1 MEPLLCAAPSPRRS
15 SATRHAL
22 LPSLSCFA
30 VNLAPH
36 CWPSI
41 SVAIHKRNL
50 STSALMIWR
59 PTMNSPVTKTTT
71 TSSNLSSQ
79 LQQIGLC
86 ALPAQLDDFIARAT
100 KSRWST
106 LQILEQLVQ
115 AESAERSR
123 RSLERRL
130 RISGIKNFKPMA
142 DFDWSWPTKI
152 ERDVIER
159 ALTLDFMGA
168 ARNLILVGRNGL
180 GKTMIA
186 QNICHA
192 AVLAGHSVL
201 FRSAAAL
208 LEELHRQSP
217 EGRRRKLRTYSN
229 VGLLCIDEVGY
240 LSFDD
245 KAADLL
251 YEVVNRRYERKPV
264 ILTTN
269 RPFKEWNEV
278 FPNATCIVTLLDRLL
293 HHADCTVIEGN
304 SYRVRESEQET
315 AARRRKK

>member
-1 MEPLLCAAPSPRRS
+1 MSSP
-15 SATRHAL
+15 AL
-22 LPSLSCFA
+22 
-30 VNLAPH
+30 
-36 CWPSI
+36 
-41 SVAIHKRNL
+41 
-50 STSALMIWR
+50 
-59 PTMNSPVTKTTT
+59 KTTT
-71 TSSNLSSQ
+71 PSTSLPAQ
-79 LQQIGLC
+79 LQQIGLR
-86 ALPAQLDDFIARAT
+86 ALPAQLDDFLARAA
-100 KSRWST
+100 KARWST
-106 LQILEQLVQ
+106 HQILEQLAQ
-115 AESAERSR
+115 AEITERSR

-130 RISGIKNFKPMA
+130 RVSGIKRFKPMA
-142 DFDWSWPTKI
+142 DFEWSWPTKI

-159 ALTLDFMGA
+159 ALTLDFLPEG
-168 ARNLILVGRNGL
+168 RNLVLVGRNGL

-201 FRSAAAL
+201 FRSAPAL
-208 LEELHRQSP
+208 LEVLHRQSP
-217 EGRRRKLRTYSN
+217 EGRRRKLRTYDN
-229 VGLLCIDEVGY
+229 IGLLCIDEVGY

-269 RPFKEWNEV
+269 RPFKEWTEV

-293 HHADCTVIEGN
+293 HHADVTVIEGN

>member
-1 MEPLLCAAPSPRRS
+1 MSSP
-15 SATRHAL
+15 AL
-22 LPSLSCFA
+22 
-30 VNLAPH
+30 
-36 CWPSI
+36 
-41 SVAIHKRNL
+41 
-50 STSALMIWR
+50 
-59 PTMNSPVTKTTT
+59 KTTLPNN
-71 TSSNLSSQ
+71 SLLAQ
-79 LQQIGLC
+79 LQQIGLR
-86 ALPAQLDDFIARAT
+86 ALPAQLDDFLARAA
-100 KSRWST
+100 KSRWSPH
-106 LQILEQLVQ
+106 QILEHMAQ
-115 AESAERSR
+115 AEIAERSR

-130 RISGIKNFKPMA
+130 RLSGIKRFKPMA
-142 DFDWSWPTKI
+142 DFEWSWPAKI

-159 ALTLDFMGA
+159 ALTLDFLPEN
-168 ARNLILVGRNGL
+168 RNLVLVGRNGL

-192 AVLAGHSVL
+192 AVLAGYSVL

-217 EGRRRKLRTYSN
+217 DGRRRKLRTYAN

-293 HHADCTVIEGN
+293 HHADVTVIEGD
-304 SYRVRESEQET
+304 SYRIRESEQET

>member
-1 MEPLLCAAPSPRRS
+1 MSSP
-15 SATRHAL
+15 AL
-22 LPSLSCFA
+22 
-30 VNLAPH
+30 
-36 CWPSI
+36 
-41 SVAIHKRNL
+41 
-50 STSALMIWR
+50 
-59 PTMNSPVTKTTT
+59 KTTT
-71 TSSNLSSQ
+71 LSHSLHAQ
-79 LQQIGLC
+79 LQQIGLR
-86 ALPAQLDDFIARAT
+86 ALPAQLDDFLARAA
-100 KSRWST
+100 KARWSPY
-106 LQILEQLVQ
+106 QILEQLAL
-115 AESAERSR
+115 AEITERSR
-123 RSLERRL
+123 RSLERRQRL
-130 RISGIKNFKPMA
+130 SGIKRFKPMA
-142 DFDWSWPTKI
+142 DFEWSWPTKI

-159 ALTLDFMGA
+159 ALTLDFLPEG
-168 ARNLILVGRNGL
+168 RNLVLVGRNGL

-201 FRSAAAL
+201 FRSAPAL

-217 EGRRRKLRTYSN
+217 EGRRRKLRTYAN

-293 HHADCTVIEGN
+293 HHADVTVIEGN

-315 AARRRKK
+315 VARRRKK

>member
-1 MEPLLCAAPSPRRS
+1 
-15 SATRHAL
+15 
-22 LPSLSCFA
+22 
-30 VNLAPH
+30 
-36 CWPSI
+36 
-41 SVAIHKRNL
+41 
-50 STSALMIWR
+50 
-59 PTMNSPVTKTTT
+59 MNSPTLKTTT
-71 TSSNLSSQ
+71 MMTPNPSLTAQ
-79 LQQIGLC
+79 LAQIGLRS
-86 ALPAQLDDFIARAT
+86 LPTQLDDFLARAA
-100 KSRWST
+100 KARWSA
-106 LQILEQLVQ
+106 LQILEQL
-115 AESAERSR
+115 AHEEIAERAH

-130 RISGIKNFKPMA
+130 RLSGIKRFKPMA
-142 DFDWSWPTKI
+142 DFDWSWPAKI
-152 ERDVIER
+152 EREVVER
-159 ALTLDFMGA
+159 ALTLDFVTEH
-168 ARNLILVGRNGL
+168 RNLILVGPNGL

-217 EGRRRKLRTYSN
+217 EGRRSKLRTYAN
-229 VGLLCIDEVGY
+229 AGLLCIDEVGY

-251 YEVVNRRYERKPV
+251 YEVINRRYERKPV

-293 HHADCTVIEGN
+293 HHADVTAIEGD
-304 SYRVRESEQET
+304 SYRRRESEQE
-315 AARRRKK
+315 ANLRRRKK